1 MKDSHEET
9 NFNLQDLMDLI
20 EEESKESKKRNRE
33 RRKLGIPNPDA
44 LFFMPEISIDLDE
57 DEDRE
62 ESKEL
67 YYNKEKLLENGD
79 RWEAQIAQNLANDAP
94 YR

>member
-79 RWEAQIAQNLANDAP
+79 RWEAQIAANLAVDAP